1 MEKSTNV
8 PLSVMVGQGNL
19 FLAQGKEYQVIPLKL
34 KSVDEFLADQISIGS
49 QIFNLSDK
57 ESKDKVEKWIPRV
70 IKHNDKE
77 VTLQDL
83 MDHDWDLSDLK
94 RLWKDVLDISG

>member
-1 MEKSTNV
+1 MEKPTTV

-19 FLAQGKEYQVIPLKL
+19 FLAQDKEYQIIPLKL
-34 KSVDEFLADQISIGS
+34 KYVSEFLEDQISIGG
-49 QIFNLSDK
+49 QLFNLADK
-57 ESKDKVEKWIPRV
+57 DSKDKVEKWIPRV

-77 VTLQDL
+77 ITLQDL
-83 MDHDWDLSDLK
+83 MNHDWDLSDLK